1 MHNNNSII
9 APFSNDYNHAVTFWG
24 KDNCVCFA
32 GKLGGGRSPKLRS
45 DRNQVH
51 LFDRHKVV

>member
-32 GKLGGGRSPKLRS
+32 GKLGGRSPKLRS